1 MPTQRNGLTRQ
12 QALDELERLYDDAV
26 NALRA
31 AIKTYTE
38 QGTLPADEAR
48 RQGLFVYPEL
58 RITWRGEGPQQN
70 RTRAWGRFTHTGSY
84 STTITR
90 PALLRHYLSEQL
102 AMLEKE
108 YEVEIQVG
116 PSSQEI
122 PYPYVIDG
130 SDLSLD
136 RTMSASIARY
146 FPTTELSQIGDE
158 TADGLFNPDA
168 IFPLSHFDAL
178 RTDFSLARLRHYTG
192 TSVEHFQPFVLFT
205 N

>member
-12 QALDELERLYDDAV
+12 QALDELERLYEGAV

-38 QGTLPADEAR
+38 QGTLPEKEAR

-102 AMLEKE
+102 ACWKKSMRWRSRS
-108 YEVEIQVG
+108 VR
-116 PSSQEI
+116 P
-122 PYPYVIDG
+122 
-130 SDLSLD
+130 
-136 RTMSASIARY
+136 ARRS
-146 FPTTELSQIGDE
+146 PILT
-158 TADGLFNPDA
+158 
-168 IFPLSHFDAL
+168 
-178 RTDFSLARLRHYTG
+178 
-192 TSVEHFQPFVLFT
+192 
-205 N
+205 